1 MAKAHSTMQAAQA
14 GRVAF
19 TALAA
24 GILLALFGMT
34 AQVQAAAAP
43 AALQQD
49 DAAGRGREG
58 QDVYGRI
65 ETMPASGLIGDWT
78 IGGDIYTTTEETEFD
93 QSEGDFAV
101 GVCVKVQLKAN
112 DGVTVREL
120 DSEPDSDCSGGDDGG
135 GNGNDDG
142 REFYGLV
149 EVMPSGGFAGLWTI
163 SGGVYTVTE
172 QTEIKQKFG
181 PIEQGSCVEV
191 ELTQDESAVRELQ
204 SKRMAYCTDDDHGG
218 DDGDHQGHGEL
229 YAELM
234 SFPPELIG
242 VWQIGT
248 ITMTADANTEFQQKN
263 GSFTVGEFV
272 KAEFTI
278 LADGTFQAREIKTIR
293 DAGGDDDGGDDDG
306 PGHGHGHDR
315 DHDGKAFG
323 VIELVPE
330 GSIGI
335 WQIGGISYTVTI
347 STELNDHKGALTVG
361 QNVKVEYR
369 TDDEGNRTATEI
381 KAMPEGAGGGQDV
394 LKLVGYVQA
403 MPSDGFVGNWTIGD
417 VEFMADA
424 SSRFEEECGIL
435 DVGAFVEVKYVM
447 QDGARLIVKL
457 ETHVPPGGGD
467 DDHMGRVER
476 MDDSV
481 LAATTGAAAATWTV
495 GGRSYVV
502 NDATDVSSS
511 IAVGSNALVNSYTAA
526 DGSQVATSIDSV
538 TLDHMLYLPAA
549 MK

>member
-1 MAKAHSTMQAAQA
+1 MAKAHSTMQAWRAW
-14 GRVAF
+14 RVVF

-24 GILLALFGMT
+24 GILLTLFGMT
-34 AQVQAAAAP
+34 APAQA
-43 AALQQD
+43 QD
-49 DAAGRGREG
+49 DAAGRGGEG
-58 QDVYGRI
+58 KEVYGRI
-65 ETMPASGLIGDWT
+65 EAMPAAGLVGQWT
-78 IGGDIYTTTEETEFD
+78 VGGDTYTTTAETEFD
-93 QSEGDFAV
+93 QSQGAFTA
-101 GVCVKVQLKAN
+101 GVCVKLHVKA
-112 DGVTVREL
+112 DGVTVREM
-120 DSEPDSDCSGGDDGG
+120 DSEPASDCDSGGDRGG
-135 GNGNDDG
+135 DDG

-149 EVMPSGGFAGLWTI
+149 ETMPISGFVGAWTI
-163 SGGVYTVTE
+163 GGSVYTVTE
-172 QTEIKQKFG
+172 QTEIKQRFG
-181 PIEQGSCVEV
+181 TIEVRSCVEV
-191 ELTQDESAVRELQ
+191 ELTADESAVRELQ
-204 SKRMAYCTDDDHGG
+204 SKRMAYCTRDDDNGG
-218 DDGDHQGHGEL
+218 GNGGNQGHGEL
-229 YAELM
+229 YAELV
-234 SFPPELIG
+234 SFPPALIG

-248 ITMTADANTEFQQKN
+248 ITMTADANTEFEQKN

-278 LADGTFQAREIKTIR
+278 LADGTFRAREIKTIR
-293 DAGGDDDGGDDDG
+293 DARGDDDDGDHG
-306 PGHGHGHDR
+306 PGHGHDR

-323 VIELVPE
+323 LIEFVPE
-330 GSIGI
+330 GNIGV

-369 TDDEGNRTATEI
+369 TDDEGNRTAAEI
-381 KAMPEGAGGGQDV
+381 KAMPAGAGGDKDL

-417 VEFMADA
+417 VAFVADA

-467 DDHMGRVER
+467 DDDMGRVER

-481 LAATTGAAAATWTV
+481 LAATANAAAATWTI

-502 NDATDVSSS
+502 NDATAVGSSV
-511 IAVGSNALVNSYTAA
+511 AVGSNALVNSYTAA
-526 DGSQVATSIDSV
+526 DGSQVATSISSV

>member
-1 MAKAHSTMQAAQA
+1 MAKAHSTMQAWRAW
-14 GRVAF
+14 RVVF

-24 GILLALFGMT
+24 GMLLALFGMT
-34 AQVQAAAAP
+34 AQAQA
-43 AALQQD
+43 QD
-49 DAAGRGREG
+49 DAAGRGGEG
-58 QDVYGRI
+58 KEVYGRI
-65 ETMPASGLIGDWT
+65 DAMPAAGLVGQWTVDGDN
-78 IGGDIYTTTEETEFD
+78 YTATAETEFD
-93 QSEGDFAV
+93 QSQGAFAV
-101 GVCVKVQLKAN
+101 GVCVKVHLKP
-112 DGVTVREL
+112 DGVTVREM
-120 DSEPDSDCSGGDDGG
+120 DSEPDSDCDGSNGGG
-135 GNGNDDG
+135 GNGGGDDDG

-149 EVMPSGGFAGLWTI
+149 ETMPISGFAGSWTI

-172 QTEIKQKFG
+172 QTEIKQRFG
-181 PIEQGSCVEV
+181 PIEVGACVEV
-191 ELTQDESAVRELQ
+191 ELTADESAVRELQ
-204 SKRMAYCTDDDHGG
+204 SKRTAYCTGDDNGG
-218 DDGDHQGHGEL
+218 DNGGGNQGHGEL
-229 YAELM
+229 YAELV
-234 SFPPELIG
+234 SFPPELVG

-263 GSFTVGEFV
+263 GAFTAGEFV

-278 LADGTFQAREIKTIR
+278 LADGTFYAREIKTIG
-293 DAGGDDDGGDDDG
+293 DARGDDDDDG
-306 PGHGHGHDR
+306 PGHDHGHDR

-323 VIELVPE
+323 LIEFVPE
-330 GSIGI
+330 GNIGV

-381 KAMPEGAGGGQDV
+381 KAMPAGAGGDKDL

-403 MPSDGFVGNWTIGD
+403 MPSDGFVGNWTVGD
-417 VEFMADA
+417 VEFVADA

-481 LAATTGAAAATWTV
+481 LAATTGAAAATWTI

-502 NDATDVSSS
+502 NDATAVGSSV
-511 IAVGSNALVNSYTAA
+511 AVGSNALVNSYKAA
-526 DGSQVATSIDSV
+526 DGSQVATSISSV